1 MSFLPFIHSKE
12 SRSRRSKAKELAGS
26 KRKSKSRIRR
36 LQLEHL
42 EDRVLLSV
50 VSWIN
55 PAGGDWD
62 TSGNWSTGQVPGAA
76 DDAVINYAN
85 ITVTHNTSSSDS
97 VNSITSQATLILS
110 GGVLTVASTLDSTNP
125 VTLEGGALAHAF
137 VTHDTTI
144 TGTSSGGT
152 LDGVTLDGTLDMT
165 QNYGATTTIINGL
178 TLNGTIELG
187 GTSGTYNYASLNFG
201 SAGDDV
207 AQTVSGTGTIQVGQD
222 FNYNYLNNQSNETL
236 TFGPNITI
244 QGGLYLQIYAL
255 RRD

>member
-1 MSFLPFIHSKE
+1 MNAIGWANAGSINASNGG
-12 SRSRRSKAKELAGS
+12 SASLAGS
-26 KRKSKSRIRR
+26 
-36 LQLEHL
+36 
-42 EDRVLLSV
+42 
-50 VSWIN
+50 
-55 PAGGDWD
+55 
-62 TSGNWSTGQVPGAA
+62 WSNSATGQ
-76 DDAVINYAN
+76 
-85 ITVTHNTSSSDS
+85 ITVTGASLTLGDQSGSSSNAWS
-97 VNSITSQATLILS
+97 NAGTISASNSTVNLGGLFTLTALGTFTHS
-110 GGVLTVASTLDSTNP
+110 GGTVNLVGTLDNTDTTLALDATTGSWNLLGG
-125 VTLEGGALAHAF
+125 TLEGGTYTANDSAELIA
-137 VTHDTTI
+137 
-144 TGTSSGGT
+144 TSSGGT

-244 QGGLYLQIYAL
+244 QGGLYLQI
-255 RRD
+255 